1 MKMRCLVLV
10 LLAISAVVIAA
21 LLPARGAGAFP
32 VCIALNSTG
41 FGAPHLDFTLEAVPQ
56 GASYHLAGEAV
67 FSQAISPPNG
77 FIVYS
82 VSGTAILNDDSFWI
96 SLLGA
101 GFNLAN
107 EVFHG
112 IFALRLKS
120 DISQNSLTYAR
131 QALDGSAPV
140 VLTGAPRL
148 QACP

>member
-1 MKMRCLVLV
+1 MKIRCLVLA
-10 LLAISAVVIAA
+10 LLTISALVLAGLV
-21 LLPARGAGAFP
+21 PARGAGAFP
-32 VCIALNSTG
+32 VCIGLNSTG
-41 FGAPHLDFTLEAVPQ
+41 LGAPHLDFTLEAVAQ

-107 EVFHG
+107 DVFHG
-112 IFALRLKS
+112 TFALRLKS
-120 DISQNSLTYAR
+120 DFTQNSLTYAR
-131 QALDGSAPV
+131 QALDGSPPV
-140 VLTGAPRL
+140 VLTGLPKL